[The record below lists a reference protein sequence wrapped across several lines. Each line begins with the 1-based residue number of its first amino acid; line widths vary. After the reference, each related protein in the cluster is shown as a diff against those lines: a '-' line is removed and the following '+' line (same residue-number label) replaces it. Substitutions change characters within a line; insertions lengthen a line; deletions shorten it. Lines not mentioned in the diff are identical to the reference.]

1 MSTPMPSSLV
11 ITGVLQHTPF
21 WVWIVLAAITLVGLK
36 QTREHLVTRRRV
48 LLIALGLGVYS
59 LVGATQAFGAR
70 PDVVL
75 AWICGATL
83 TVALSQW
90 TRRPGDLRP
99 QDDGRFVLRGSLIPL
114 LTMWTVFAMRYLV
127 TVTLLFQRDWAQLA
141 GFSLG
146 VSLAYGALSGVFL
159 ARALRVLGASA
170 PRLALKPA

>member
-1 MSTPMPSSLV
+1 MSTPMPLSLAV
-11 ITGVLQHTPF
+11 AGILQHTPF
-21 WVWIVLAAITLVGLK
+21 WVWIILAAITLIGLK

-75 AWICGATL
+75 AWICGATV

-99 QDDGRFVLRGSLIPL
+99 QDDGRFVLRGSIVPL
-114 LTMWTVFAMRYLV
+114 LTMWTMFALRYLV
-127 TVTLLFQRDWAQLA
+127 TVTLLSQHEWAQLA
-141 GFSLG
+141 GFSLS
-146 VSLAYGALSGVFL
+146 VSLTYGALSGVFL
-159 ARALRVLGASA
+159 ARALHVLAA
-170 PRLALKPA
+170 PALRLAPTPA